1 MTFSAAAWS
10 TIDALVA
17 AARAVDTDE
26 RAAWLDARRLRPEV
40 RAYVQAM
47 AAGPVDL
54 APPRPPARAAR
65 PRSIAP
71 ARPGAPPPRLRLP
84 KRAAAAQRAEARADW
99 RRGTLLTGAAASLA
113 LLGLA
118 AVRRRAM
125 AAR

>member
-17 AARAVDTDE
+17 AARAVDADE

-54 APPRPPARAAR
+54 APRQ
-65 PRSIAP
+65 
-71 ARPGAPPPRLRLP
+71 PPRRCLP
-84 KRAAAAQRAEARADW
+84 EGAAGARRAEARADR
-99 RRGTLLTGAAASLA
+99 RRGTLLAGAAASLA

-118 AVRRRAM
+118 AVRRRSV

>member
-17 AARAVDTDE
+17 AARAVDADA

-40 RAYVQAM
+40 RAYVEAM

-54 APPRPPARAAR
+54 APPQPPARAVR
-65 PRSIAP
+65 PRPIAP
-71 ARPGAPPPRLRLP
+71 ARPDAPPPRPHPSGEAGAR
-84 KRAAAAQRAEARADW
+84 RARARADP
-99 RRGTLLTGAAASLA
+99 RRGALLAGAAASLA

-118 AVRRRAM
+118 AARRRAV